1 MTQRQKYEV
10 IEKFTNFERRSYEPC
25 VIAQIE
31 MLTNYNSA
39 SSGAF
44 RYLFNYI
51 SKGNQTSTAIA
62 MTAPVIAA
70 TEGALDSD
78 RWTVSFVM
86 PAGSMMA
93 DLPAPKDSKVVLNH
107 LERQEC
113 VALSFRGRATLD
125 LCTRKEQELRL
136 IASKEHFELSNETR
150 ICRFDPP
157 FKPGIL
163 HYNEIVI
170 PIATG

>member
-10 IEKFTNFERRSYEPC
+10 IEKFSTFEKRSYDPC

-39 SSGAF
+39 SSSAF

-70 TEGALDSD
+70 TEGSVDSE
-78 RWTVSFVM
+78 RWTISFVM
-86 PAGSMMA
+86 PAGSTMA
-93 DLPAPKDSKVVLNH
+93 DLPAPKDSKVVLK
-107 LERQEC
+107 EIGRQEC
-113 VALSFRGRATLD
+113 VALSFRGRATLH
-125 LCTRKEQELRL
+125 LCAQKEEELRSQ
-136 IASKEHFELSNETR
+136 AKVQSFELSQETR
-150 ICRFDPP
+150 IARFDPP
-157 FKPGIL
+157 FKPGFMN
-163 HYNEIVI
+163 YNEIVI
-170 PIATG
+170 PLLTR

>member
-86 PAGSMMA
+86 PAGSTMA
-93 DLPAPKDSKVVLNH
+93 DLPVPKDSKVVLNH
-107 LERQEC
+107 LERQE
-113 VALSFRGRATLD
+113 
-125 LCTRKEQELRL
+125 
-136 IASKEHFELSNETR
+136 
-150 ICRFDPP
+150 
-157 FKPGIL
+157 
-163 HYNEIVI
+163 
-170 PIATG
+170 